1 MASQSL
7 MQQSQIEPLQE
18 RAITGGGAGEGVVLV
33 GGAIKGGGAG
43 GAVANEV
50 IVGGTF
56 TGTAVTGDAVT
67 GGAEPHVNQPPLA
80 RLNLLTLLNRLLV
93 ILMKLSI
100 VEHCS

>member
-1 MASQSL
+1 

-18 RAITGGGAGEGVVLV
+18 RAITGGDAGEGVV

-67 GGAEPHVNQPPLA
+67 GGAGTPCKPASIGQAEFIDLTEPPTSDFNEA
-80 RLNLLTLLNRLLV
+80 
-93 ILMKLSI
+93 
-100 VEHCS
+100 EYC